1 MSSAQCQA
9 AVYGVWLLSAVIL
22 VGCYVVHS
30 VRMVALRR
38 IDKLEL
44 ELGRT
49 TLKGNTHALNDLKD
63 LFR

>member
-9 AVYGVWLLSAVIL
+9 AVYGVWLLSAVVL
-22 VGCYVVHS
+22 VGCWMAHT

-38 IDKLEL
+38 IDKLE
-44 ELGRT
+44 RT